1 MEQRTGL
8 DLFAAVEDTVEAAIA
23 GAACPAGDP
32 PPARTVFL
40 PLVVGVPVAPPS
52 PTPVTP
58 LPTPV
63 TPAPVPGTPTPT
75 PISPTPAR
83 VVITGIAF
91 DPPGDD
97 VQGEYVTLR
106 NTGGSAVTM
115 TSWTLRDLAN
125 NTYTF
130 PAFTLAAGAEV
141 RIWTRAGTDDARNL
155 FWGRTQAV
163 WNNTG
168 DTAILRDAGGTEIGR
183 YSYP

>member
-32 PPARTVFL
+32 PPARTLFL
-40 PLVVGVPVAPPS
+40 PLVAGVPVAPPS

-63 TPAPVPGTPTPT
+63 TPTPAPGTPTPT
-75 PISPTPAR
+75 PVTPLPTPVTPTPAPGTPTPTPNTPTPAR

-106 NTGGSAVTM
+106 NNGGSAVTM
-115 TSWTLRDLAN
+115 TNWTLRDLAN

-141 RIWTRAGTDDARNL
+141 RVWTRAGTDDASNL
-155 FWGRTQAV
+155 FWPYV
-163 WNNTG
+163 L
-168 DTAILRDAGGTEIGR
+168 D
-183 YSYP
+183 